1 MILLPNAL
9 SICLEDLESYL
20 PSIPPQNQARGPD
33 FLLKQNTSPIF
44 NHLFC

>member
-20 PSIPPQNQARGPD
+20 PSIPPQNQARGPGN
-33 FLLKQNTSPIF
+33 LRTSTA
-44 NHLFC
+44 